1 MSAMIQKVFS
11 AGTLL
16 NPVAL
21 NGFIDAAVASVT
33 TDERLDRDTIA
44 ALGGRAGDVD
54 LGKVVFTTV
63 PVSDGDH
70 LHEGESTVLWNSEAA
85 TAMFSSLAADQPLPT
100 PPKATAVEVPPG
112 DITVAVAAVGAQGG
126 NAVTDLTDAGYQ
138 VTTTGPGSVPTT
150 TTVRFDPAFPK
161 SLATVKA
168 ALPTATFVEAP
179 GIGDTFQLTIGSDY
193 TGIEP
198 VRSLSTGM
206 DNTVRSA
213 KDDICG

>member
-33 TDERLDRDTIA
+33 TDERLNRDTIA

-54 LGKVVFTTV
+54 LGTVVFTTV

-70 LHEGESTVLWNSEAA
+70 MHDGESTVLWNTEAA
-85 TAMFSSLAADQPLPT
+85 TALFNALAADQPLPS

-112 DITVAVAAVGAQGG
+112 DISVSVATGQQGAAAVA
-126 NAVTDLTDAGYQ
+126 DLTKAGYQ
-138 VTTTGPGSVPTT
+138 VATTTTSTAPST
-150 TTVRFDPAFPK
+150 TTVRYDPALPK
-161 SLATVKA
+161 SLATLRA
-168 ALPTATFVEAP
+168 ALPSAHFEEVP
-179 GIGDTFQLTIGSDY
+179 GLGATFQLIIGTDY
-193 TGIEP
+193 TGLEP
-198 VRSLSTGM
+198 VRSVSTCM
-206 DNTVRSA
+206 ENTVRSA